1 MSTTRPEDDPMSQP
15 DVRRCPSCGALV
27 TRDAEW
33 CGQCLTVLA
42 ELARSAPDAAEVRRP
57 GPSGNGAAP
66 DGVTLGTPAPPGIGA
81 PAPAAVAPT
90 GLRHPIETDRAKA
103 EGPSWTCPAC
113 GEGNPLSLDECTV
126 CGTPFKALFRGE
138 ERAVDLDPRSATTS
152 SLLLPGLGHIRLG
165 RVAEGVARLVLFAW
179 AMATAAMVVLS
190 APAEGLGPLGL
201 LAAMFVAAALVVYV
215 LSAVD
220 ARRAAE
226 GAEPVLSTR
235 ALLYGSA
242 GLVLLSMASLGVL
255 VLRVVNAPGS

>member
-15 DVRRCPSCGALV
+15 DVRRCPSCGALA

-42 ELARSAPDAAEVRRP
+42 EPARSATVGPVEVRQP
-57 GPSGNGAAP
+57 GPSGNGAAL
-66 DGVTLGTPAPPGIGA
+66 DSVTLGSPAPPTELGHA
-81 PAPAAVAPT
+81 
-90 GLRHPIETDRAKA
+90 IENDRAMA

-113 GEGNPLSLDECTV
+113 GEGNPLALDECTV

-138 ERAVDLDPRSATTS
+138 ERQVNLDPRSATTS

-179 AMATAAMVVLS
+179 AVATAAMVVLS

-226 GAEPVLSTR
+226 GLEPVLSTR

-242 GLVLLSMASLGVL
+242 GLVLLSMASLGAL
-255 VLRVVNAPGS
+255 ILRVVNAPGS

>member
-1 MSTTRPEDDPMSQP
+1 MSTTRPEDDPASQP

-27 TRDAEW
+27 TWAAEW
-33 CGQCLTVLA
+33 CGQCLTVLT
-42 ELARSAPDAAEVRRP
+42 EPARPATIGPAEVRQP
-57 GPSGNGAAP
+57 GPSGDGLAP
-66 DGVTLGTPAPPGIGA
+66 NHIQ
-81 PAPAAVAPT
+81 
-90 GLRHPIETDRAKA
+90 TDRPRA

-113 GEGNPLSLDECTV
+113 GEGNPLSRDECTV
-126 CGTPFKALFRGE
+126 CGTQFKALFRGN
-138 ERAVDLDPRSATTS
+138 EREVDLDPGSATTS

-179 AMATAAMVVLS
+179 AVATAAMVVLS

-201 LAAMFVAAALVVYV
+201 LAAMFGAGALGVYV

-255 VLRVVNAPGS
+255 VLRVVN

>member
-15 DVRRCPSCGALV
+15 DVRRCPSCGALA

-42 ELARSAPDAAEVRRP
+42 ELARPATVGPVEVRQP

-66 DGVTLGTPAPPGIGA
+66 DSVTLGSPAPPTELGHA
-81 PAPAAVAPT
+81 
-90 GLRHPIETDRAKA
+90 IENDRAMA

-113 GEGNPLSLDECTV
+113 GEGNPLALDECTV

-138 ERAVDLDPRSATTS
+138 ERPVNLDPRSATTS

-165 RVAEGVARLVLFAW
+165 RVAEGLARLVLFAW
-179 AMATAAMVVLS
+179 AVATAAMVVLS

-226 GAEPVLSTR
+226 GLEPVLSTR

-242 GLVLLSMASLGVL
+242 GLVLLSMASLGAL
-255 VLRVVNAPGS
+255 ILRVVNAPGS

>member
-15 DVRRCPSCGALV
+15 DVRRCPSCGALA

-42 ELARSAPDAAEVRRP
+42 EPARPVPVGPTEVRRP
-57 GPSGNGAAP
+57 GPSGNGAGP
-66 DGVTLGTPAPPGIGA
+66 DGVTPGT

-90 GLRHPIETDRAKA
+90 EFRHPIETDRASA

-113 GEGNPLSLDECTV
+113 GEGNPLALDECTV
-126 CGTPFKALFRGE
+126 CGTSFKSLFRGG
-138 ERAVDLDPRSATTS
+138 ERPVDLDPRSATTS

-179 AMATAAMVVLS
+179 AVATAAMVVLS
-190 APAEGLGPLGL
+190 APAEGLGPLGV
-201 LAAMFVAAALVVYV
+201 LAAMFLAAALAVYV

-220 ARRAAE
+220 ARRGAE

>member
-1 MSTTRPEDDPMSQP
+1 MSTTRPEDDPTSQP
-15 DVRRCPSCGALV
+15 DVRRCPSCGALA

-42 ELARSAPDAAEVRRP
+42 ERARPATVGPAEVRQP
-57 GPSGNGAAP
+57 ESSGDGAAP
-66 DGVTLGTPAPPGIGA
+66 DSV
-81 PAPAAVAPT
+81 
-90 GLRHPIETDRAKA
+90 ETDRARA
-103 EGPSWTCPAC
+103 EVPSWTCPAC
-113 GEGNPLSLDECTV
+113 GEGNRLALDECTV

-138 ERAVDLDPRSATTS
+138 ERPVDLDPRSATTS
-152 SLLLPGLGHIRLG
+152 SLMLPGLGHIRLG

-179 AMATAAMVVLS
+179 AVATAAMVMLS
-190 APAEGLGPLGL
+190 GPAEGLGPLRL
-201 LAAMFVAAALVVYV
+201 LAAMFVAAALAVYV

>member
-27 TRDAEW
+27 SRAAEW

-42 ELARSAPDAAEVRRP
+42 EPARPATVGPAEETQL
-57 GPSGNGAAP
+57 GPIGNGAAP
-66 DGVTLGTPAPPGIGA
+66 D
-81 PAPAAVAPT
+81 
-90 GLRHPIETDRAKA
+90 PIETGRSTA

-113 GEGNPLSLDECTV
+113 GEGNSLSLDECTV
-126 CGTPFKALFRGE
+126 CGTSFKALFRAN
-138 ERAVDLDPRSATTS
+138 ERPVDLDPGSATTL

-165 RVAEGVARLVLFAW
+165 RVAEGLARLVLFAW
-179 AMATAAMVVLS
+179 AVATAAMVVLS

-201 LAAMFVAAALVVYV
+201 LAAMFGAAALVVYV

-220 ARRAAE
+220 VRRAAE

-255 VLRVVNAPGS
+255 VLRVVDAPGS